1 MSTEANKA
9 LIRRWVEEV
18 LNNGDLT
25 LIDEFVAPEM
35 VNHAVVPELQQGSD
49 NFKRVI
55 RSLFV
60 AFPDHHM
67 ELEDLGAEADKVWYR
82 GTRSGTHQGPGPL
95 PGLAPT
101 GKFAAV
107 QHIHLFRIANG
118 KMVEHWALR
127 DDLGFLQQIGVFLPA
142 EARQS

>member
-1 MSTEANKA
+1 MPVR
-9 LIRRWVEEV
+9 L
-18 LNNGDLT
+18 
-25 LIDEFVAPEM
+25 
-35 VNHAVVPELQQGSD
+35 H
-49 NFKRVI
+49 
-55 RSLFV
+55 RSHSLRI
-60 AFPDHHM
+60 AWDM

-127 DDLGFLQQIGVFLPA
+127 DDLGFLQQIGMFPPA

>member
-35 VNHAVVPELQQGSD
+35 VNHAVVPELQQGSG

-55 RSLFV
+55 QSLFV

-127 DDLGFLQQIGVFLPA
+127 DDLGFLQQIGVFPPA
-142 EARQS
+142 GARPS

>member
-1 MSTEANKA
+1 MDSAMNTALGRGSAMSAHVRAMKDA
-9 LIRRWVEEV
+9 LMPVR
-18 LNNGDLT
+18 L
-25 LIDEFVAPEM
+25 
-35 VNHAVVPELQQGSD
+35 H
-49 NFKRVI
+49 
-55 RSLFV
+55 RSHSLRI
-60 AFPDHHM
+60 AWDM

-127 DDLGFLQQIGVFLPA
+127 DDLGFLQQIGMFPPA